1 MAEVLRCGR
10 ERSWAFHPLRVIAGL
25 EPAIHDELQQDRNLR
40 SDFF

>member
-25 EPAIHDELQQDRNLR
+25 EPEFKDLLQQYLNLR
-40 SDFF
+40 FAFF